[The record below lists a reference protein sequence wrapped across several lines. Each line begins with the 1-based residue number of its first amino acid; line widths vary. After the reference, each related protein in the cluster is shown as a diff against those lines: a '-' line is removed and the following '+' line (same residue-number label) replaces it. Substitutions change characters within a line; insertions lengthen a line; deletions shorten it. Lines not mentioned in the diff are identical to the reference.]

1 MAASQPY
8 ALACE
13 GGLDKSSSSFELL
26 RKPGAATLLE
36 NFEVDIAGG
45 YRRING
51 YSAFGDGSA
60 ANPSTDNDILGLHVY
75 ADGVIA
81 CTSTNVFFSQD
92 GTSWLQINKASVA
105 GGGDNHTAFTGR
117 SAAARTSQ
125 GLAHF
130 TTYEGASDYGEV
142 IITDEGSG
150 AKPFYF
156 KMTGTGSALSSR
168 TFFAQEITVSGTH
181 YPKFCTIHDKH
192 LVVAGAATAP
202 NTIFYSNTI
211 LDSDDVT
218 DFDGD
223 GSGEIV
229 LDDQVVGLKSFRE
242 DLIIF
247 CRNSIWKLSN
257 INVAA
262 SIEVT
267 SITKNIGCL
276 DGKSIQEIGGDLVF
290 LAPDGIRTLAGTVR
304 IGDVELGTVSRAIQ
318 PVIKFIADNIG
329 TYTVSTIVIRDK
341 SQYRLY
347 YGTSSTGGASR
358 GIIGTL
364 KTNDQGFTQFQWS
377 ETVGI
382 DASAAAA
389 SGFNSN
395 GVEKHYHGDYAG
407 RVFNHDIGDNFLDSG
422 NTASNI
428 ISKYQTPD
436 LDYGDLGTLKTL
448 KYAKL
453 SITPEGTVDTTLRI
467 RYDFDNL
474 DSPKPADYSLSIPKP
489 SLFGTAV
496 FGATANHKFGAASD
510 PITRQVI
517 EGSGHSNYF
526 RVFSDNQN
534 SPYTVNGLYIDYVP
548 SGRQ

>member
-1 MAASQPY
+1 MPSQPY

-26 RKPGAATLLE
+26 RRPGAATRLR

-51 YSAFGDGSA
+51 FSAFGGGSA

-81 CTSTNVFFSQD
+81 CASTNVYFSQD
-92 GTSWLQINKASVA
+92 GESWLQINMGSVA
-105 GGGDNHTAFTGR
+105 GGGDNYSTFTGR

-130 TTYEGASDYGEV
+130 ATYEGDTTYGEV
-142 IITDEGSG
+142 VITDEGSG
-150 AKPFYF
+150 VLPFYF
-156 KMTGTGSALSSR
+156 KMTGTDSSLSNR
-168 TFFAQEITVSGTH
+168 TFFAKTITVSSTE
-181 YPKFCTIHDKH
+181 YPKFCVMHDKH
-192 LVVAGAATAP
+192 LVVGGASTTP
-202 NTIFYSNTI
+202 NTIYYSGTNDI
-211 LDSDDVT
+211 DDFT
-218 DFDGD
+218 SS
-223 GSGEIV
+223 GSGSIK

-262 SIEVT
+262 SIAVAP
-267 SITKNIGCL
+267 ITKNIGCL

-304 IGDVELGTVSRAIQ
+304 IGDVELGTVSRSIQ
-318 PVIKFIADNIG
+318 PVIKDIADNIG
-329 TYTVSTIVIRDK
+329 TYTISTIVIRDK

-347 YGTSSTGGASR
+347 YGSDATGGSSR

-364 KTNDQGFTQFQWS
+364 KTNEQGFTQFQWS

-389 SGFNSN
+389 SGFNYS

-407 RVFNHDIGDNFLDSG
+407 RVFNHDTGDNFLDSG

-428 ISKYQTPD
+428 IAKYQTPD

-453 SITPEGTVDTTLRI
+453 SITPEGTVDTSLRI
-467 RYDFDNL
+467 RYNFDDL
-474 DSPKPADYSLSIPKP
+474 DSPQPTDYSLSIPKP

-496 FGATANHKFGAASD
+496 FGATAAHKFGAASD
-510 PITRQVI
+510 PITRQII

-534 SPYTVNGLYIDYVP
+534 SPYTVNGLYIDYTP